1 MILAND
7 GDTVSLSK
15 SVDIIAEIGQQNV
28 AFKILQGHACVAGK
42 PVFSDIFFVVHLFNR
57 LRSIILQCKPL
68 RQKLVNHLLPHPHQ

>member
-7 GDTVSLSK
+7 GNTVSLSK

-28 AFKILQGHACVAGK
+28 AFKILQGHACVAWK
-42 PVFSDIFFVVHLFNR
+42 PIFSDLFFVVHLFNR

-68 RQKLVNHLLPHPHQ
+68 RQKIANLRLPHPRQ